1 MLPSIFRTSRLFDDF
16 FDNFEAPLRRV
27 NFSSSNLMKTD
38 VIETETGYELDID
51 LPGIN
56 KEDVKVELSEGYL
69 NVNATTS
76 RRVDEDEGCYIRK
89 ERYEGSFSRSFYVGD
104 ALTNED
110 IKAKFE
116 NGTLRLS
123 VPKKE
128 LKKEIEAPKY
138 IEIEG

>member
-1 MLPSIFRTSRLFDDF
+1 MLPSIFRRSRLFDDF

-27 NFSSSNLMKTD
+27 NFTPPTLMRTD
-38 VIETETGYELDID
+38 VKETETGYELDID
-51 LPGIN
+51 LPGVN
-56 KEDVKVELSEGYL
+56 KEDVKVELNEGYL

-76 RRVDEDEGCYIRK
+76 KRVDEEEGSYIRK

-110 IKAKFE
+110 IKARFE

-128 LKKEIEAPKY
+128 LQKEVEAPKY